1 MLTFA
6 TDFKTSTTMTKYLY
20 VLDCVTPA
28 IWQKE
33 FSVTNPEEEYYSNLE
48 EGDFEDMDES
58 EKAEEVMDYYGLH
71 LEGCHY
77 MITDKPIPLKEL
89 TD

>member
-1 MLTFA
+1 
-6 TDFKTSTTMTKYLY
+6 MTKHLY
-20 VLDCVTPA
+20 ILDHVTSS
-28 IWQKE
+28 IWHKE
-33 FSVTNPEEEYYSNLE
+33 FDTTDPTKEYYSNLE